1 MGTWEA
7 AGRVWPWGGGTV
19 VPMLSGSQFT
29 QTTESLGSQLGDRV
43 GTLAQI

>member
-7 AGRVWPWGGGTV
+7 VGWVWPWGGGTV

-29 QTTESLGSQLGDRV
+29 QITESLESQRGGRV
-43 GTLAQI
+43 GALAQI